1 MIDVVL
7 LKTLTSR
14 RDFQL
19 ISQIL
24 PENTLSAETSALVK
38 LFGKYYEQYPSHDV
52 IDWVTFV
59 PQFQRWHPTLT
70 AEKFQQWVGI
80 FRTIIQKE
88 VDDDQRR
95 NLLTDISEI
104 DLMTKLANM
113 AERHNNGELPDAF
126 GQLTM
131 VMDEFKR
138 RSGVKEIKYID
149 TPIGDLLQA
158 EFDDTGVSFRLSC
171 LNKSMRRLR
180 PGDFGIIAGRP
191 DKGKTS
197 FLASEATHMAAE
209 LPPDRNILWL
219 NNEGPGSRIIPRLY
233 QAALNLT
240 MTEMKEKHSAGLLV
254 NEYREA
260 VGRLDRI
267 RVVDIHGLTNMQ
279 CEMIIEANNPGIV
292 IYDMIDS
299 IKGFGDAARTDL
311 GLEKM
316 YQWGRERSVKYDS
329 IGIATSQISADGDG
343 LRYPTM
349 AMLKDSKTGKQG
361 ACDFQIMIG
370 SINEPGFGSSRFI
383 GIPKNKLRRPDGPAS
398 PDCEVAFDG
407 LRSRYKDMEFTTS
420 V

>member
-1 MIDVVL
+1 
-7 LKTLTSR
+7 
-14 RDFQL
+14 
-19 ISQIL
+19 
-24 PENTLSAETSALVK
+24 
-38 LFGKYYEQYPSHDV
+38 
-52 IDWVTFV
+52 
-59 PQFQRWHPTLT
+59 
-70 AEKFQQWVGI
+70 
-80 FRTIIQKE
+80 
-88 VDDDQRR
+88 
-95 NLLTDISEI
+95 
-104 DLMTKLANM
+104 
-113 AERHNNGELPDAF
+113 
-126 GQLTM
+126 
-131 VMDEFKR
+131 
-138 RSGVKEIKYID
+138 
-149 TPIGDLLQA
+149 
-158 EFDDTGVSFRLSC
+158 
-171 LNKSMRRLR
+171 
-180 PGDFGIIAGRP
+180 
-191 DKGKTS
+191 
-197 FLASEATHMAAE
+197 
-209 LPPDRNILWL
+209 
-219 NNEGPGSRIIPRLY
+219 
-233 QAALNLT
+233 

-370 SINEPGFGSSRFI
+370 SINEPGFSSSRFI